1 LQLKKK
7 NRKENKVGRNRS
19 VMNGKQLT
27 EEEDEGE
34 ISNYEGISVVICAN
48 KIFNSLEVKKK

>member
-1 LQLKKK
+1 
-7 NRKENKVGRNRS
+7 
-19 VMNGKQLT
+19 MNGKQLT

-48 KIFNSLEVKKK
+48 KIFNSLEVKKKWPKDISSCCLFIYQ